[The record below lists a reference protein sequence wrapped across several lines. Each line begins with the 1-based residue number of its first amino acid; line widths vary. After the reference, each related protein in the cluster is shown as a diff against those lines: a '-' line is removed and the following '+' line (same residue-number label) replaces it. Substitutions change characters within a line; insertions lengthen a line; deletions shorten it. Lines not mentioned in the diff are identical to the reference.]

1 MIKAPPAKVWEM
13 LAADRLLEWDVGIQK
28 RVKSVEF
35 ISDVNTPEDKFRVG
49 TSAGL
54 TDNQGKQWLFVYEI
68 TESIENEKLVYR
80 SDTWNVTVTHVL
92 KPVEAGTECTI
103 EHISEAPYGIFGKI
117 LEKLLVKKMN
127 AQVIEGSLEQLKS
140 ILEK

>member
-1 MIKAPPAKVWEM
+1 MIEAPPAKVWEM

-35 ISDVNTPEDKFRVG
+35 ISEINTPEDKFSVG

-54 TDNQGKQWLFVYEI
+54 TDNRGKKWLFVYEI
-68 TESIENEKLVYR
+68 TESIETEKLVYR
-80 SDTWNVTVTHVL
+80 SDTWNVTVTNAL

-103 EHISEAPYGIFGKI
+103 EHISEVPWIFGKI
-117 LEKLLVKKMN
+117 IEKLFVKRMN
-127 AQVIEGSLEQLKS
+127 EKVIERSLEQLKS